1 MDAAQPAYVLE
12 LRQSYLASK
21 GIENLRHVLTP
32 EERAEFI
39 KRVREEFENSEEQRD
54 LQDADVRKGK
64 AGGKGWKSKGATS
77 KGKGT
82 TRGAP
87 QPATAS
93 LAAFLR
99 TQKRRRWHRHMQ
111 KTFGSKHMWEILAS
125 TGRMDPNILRATLQ
139 EDVDGQVAEED
150 VD

>member
-1 MDAAQPAYVLE
+1 MDAAQPAYVLG

-21 GIENLRHVLTP
+21 GIENLRHVLTV

-39 KRVREEFENSEEQRD
+39 NRVREEFENSEEQRD

-64 AGGKGWKSKGATS
+64 AG
-77 KGKGT
+77 GKGT

-99 TQKRRRWHRHMQ
+99 TQKRRRWHRHMRRHEATQ
-111 KTFGSKHMWEILAS
+111 GSGGELW
-125 TGRMDPNILRATLQ
+125 
-139 EDVDGQVAEED
+139 
-150 VD
+150 